1 MKRMFIKENSEHA
14 SGFVGIVCGMVMRP
28 GTAGIDIA
36 WERDVAWSKL
46 CVCLFVLG
54 SHQHLLTVVDVTE

>member
-46 CVCLFVLG
+46 CCLFICTRK
-54 SHQHLLTVVDVTE
+54 SSALTDSS